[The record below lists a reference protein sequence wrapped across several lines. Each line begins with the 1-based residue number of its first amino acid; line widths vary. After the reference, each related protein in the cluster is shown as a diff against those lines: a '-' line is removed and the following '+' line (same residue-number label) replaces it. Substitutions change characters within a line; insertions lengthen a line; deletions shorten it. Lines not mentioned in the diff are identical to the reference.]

1 MCIQAR
7 MTANQKIQ
15 RGFSAIAGGAI
26 AGLIVDRSFDDSV
39 GIVPRGKQKRNVC
52 AIKKWRLLVILIFR
66 AHLFQ

>member
-15 RGFSAIAGGAI
+15 IAFSAIVGGAI

-39 GIVPRGKQKRNVC
+39 GIVPR
-52 AIKKWRLLVILIFR
+52 
-66 AHLFQ
+66 

>member
-26 AGLIVDRSFDDSV
+26 AALIVDRSFDDSV
-39 GIVPRGKQKRNVC
+39 GIVPR
-52 AIKKWRLLVILIFR
+52 
-66 AHLFQ
+66 

>member
-15 RGFSAIAGGAI
+15 RGFSVIAGGAI

-39 GIVPRGKQKRNVC
+39 GIVPR
-52 AIKKWRLLVILIFR
+52 
-66 AHLFQ
+66 

>member
-15 RGFSAIAGGAI
+15 RGFSVRAGGAI

-39 GIVPRGKQKRNVC
+39 GIVPR
-52 AIKKWRLLVILIFR
+52 
-66 AHLFQ
+66 